1 MSWFR
6 YVIFSNPS
14 TLYTLGLPPRNGGI
28 TEDCI
33 RNWALHL
40 NIWNLTLY
48 ICRSITHTEAL
59 PMPQHNHTGA
69 LTIPE
74 HNHNWALPT
83 PEHYYPCQS
92 ITHTEALPMPEH
104 PNVEAYQC
112 WSIPMSELTNVGAS
126 QCRSIPISEHT
137 KDQCC
142 LQPLVVFINFGTE
155 QTTPSQK
162 LLYIHILLYKPS
174 GCYFNRQI
182 ALVLDLI
189 MNFYV
194 KLWIEFPIVSLFLY
208 VILVILLLCAYED
221 C

>member
-69 LTIPE
+69 LPIPE

-83 PEHYYPCQS
+83 PEHYYPCQTIPRHYPCQS
-92 ITHTEALPMPEH
+92 IPMSKHTNVGAYPCQSLPMLEH
-104 PNVEAYQC
+104 PNVGAYQYQ
-112 WSIPMSELTNVGAS
+112 SI
-126 QCRSIPISEHT
+126 
-137 KDQCC
+137 
-142 LQPLVVFINFGTE
+142 
-155 QTTPSQK
+155 QK
-162 LLYIHILLYKPS
+162 SNAVYNH
-174 GCYFNRQI
+174 
-182 ALVLDLI
+182 
-189 MNFYV
+189 
-194 KLWIEFPIVSLFLY
+194 
-208 VILVILLLCAYED
+208 
-221 C
+221 

>member
-69 LTIPE
+69 LPIPE
-74 HNHNWALPT
+74 HNHTWALPI
-83 PEHYYPCQS
+83 PEHYNPCQS

-104 PNVEAYQC
+104 NNVKAYQC
-112 WSIPMSELTNVGAS
+112 WSISM
-126 QCRSIPISEHT
+126 SEHT
-137 KDQCC
+137 NIGAYKSAMLFTTTSCFHSFWDRANHTIPKIAIYSHIAIQTQWVLFQSTDCPGCVSKKDYCREIDVRKKVTRTRYNC
-142 LQPLVVFINFGTE
+142 PAI
-155 QTTPSQK
+155 
-162 LLYIHILLYKPS
+162 
-174 GCYFNRQI
+174 
-182 ALVLDLI
+182 
-189 MNFYV
+189 
-194 KLWIEFPIVSLFLY
+194 
-208 VILVILLLCAYED
+208 
-221 C
+221 

>member
-69 LTIPE
+69 LPIPE

-112 WSIPMSELTNVGAS
+112 WSIPMSEPTNVGAFWD
-126 QCRSIPISEHT
+126 RANHTIPKIAIYS
-137 KDQCC
+137 
-142 LQPLVVFINFGTE
+142 
-155 QTTPSQK
+155 
-162 LLYIHILLYKPS
+162 HIAITS

-182 ALVLDLI
+182 ALVH
-189 MNFYV
+189 F
-194 KLWIEFPIVSLFLY
+194 
-208 VILVILLLCAYED
+208 
-221 C
+221 